1 MSSSSMNSSGNKYG
15 FKEEAAAAQQAD
27 RYGTIGSLAS
37 TDQAGAAAPPAGP
50 VLPPKID
57 RQKKPHKKSASE
69 RLFGGRSQQQTP
81 PDEEP
86 PSPVAAAVSG
96 GGGGY
101 AAGSLNQA
109 ASSNSYDPA
118 VNGNP
123 SLGGYDSYN
132 KRQEMPG
139 YSSVNGPAAGGG
151 GGGSSLPY
159 NRSLS
164 QPPQTAIQTNGSLQA
179 NNHHSNGG
187 GYQSVNGH
195 GTANG
200 HPYSSSQSYPGY
212 ASGAAYPGNSSQQQ
226 PPYQMQNG
234 GGLNNGYASTGKGS
248 SGGPPT
254 NSNAQ
259 DKFRLDSILVFR
271 LLYYF
276 LSFFVVFPF
285 ASLLCCLPY
294 SKWKDCAEMGVQRQN
309 LHKERR
315 WRYTDSEKV

>member
-1 MSSSSMNSSGNKYG
+1 MNSSGNNKYG
-15 FKEEAAAAQQAD
+15 FKEEAAAAAQQAD

-37 TDQAGAAAPPAGP
+37 ADQAGAGAPPAGP

-118 VNGNP
+118 ANGNP

-151 GGGSSLPY
+151 SSLPY

-179 NNHHSNGG
+179 NNHHNNNGG

-200 HPYSSSQSYPGY
+200 HPYSSGGQSYPGY
-212 ASGAAYPGNSSQQQ
+212 ASGAAYPGNSGQQQ

-259 DKFRLDSILVFR
+259 DKFRLDI
-271 LLYYF
+271 F
-276 LSFFVVFPF
+276 LSLIQFIFSFVVVCHQSFI
-285 ASLLCCLPY
+285 LCLY
-294 SKWKDCAEMGVQRQN
+294 FVFI
-309 LHKERR
+309 L
-315 WRYTDSEKV
+315 